1 MNGRGNIY
9 KAFMIM
15 AVCVWA
21 YSGPV
26 GQITPKTLKPGFWII
41 VVCCVLANPPV
52 TLHAASV
59 HGIIV
64 F

>member
-1 MNGRGNIY
+1 
-9 KAFMIM
+9 M